1 MRVLEIRPLGWARF
15 SATPVA
21 PSEYIGWQR
30 LSGYPQP
37 STIIGLLGSLV
48 GVVLD
53 GKDVEKDPLLGLGA
67 LARELYKR
75 CKGEPLIMGPLVKVK
90 AGAETAYA
98 VFVHSKQGAKLLSI
112 EALSVLKQ
120 AVEDGCL
127 DGCNWEKYM
136 LGEAAFNVSPGIA
149 LADRDSPSRK
159 VVNLMFRR
167 GFTYY
172 VSKDGGTLDYT
183 LIYYTPCL
191 KGEGLDEHSLA
202 RLGGENRH
210 AIVRLREAEDGEEK
224 VFNLLTW
231 LGADLKEGY
240 YLAVS
245 TIPVIPE
252 SREPYVEPGQ
262 TQGLRKIKQVIGVPS
277 GGSFK
282 PQVVALGLGFSEVA
296 GKRRPM
302 ILGLPPGTVV
312 KVGEGEEDDMIKT
325 LWQVG
330 YATIIPL
337 RQPLPTH

>member
-37 STIIGLLGSLV
+37 STIIGLLGSLA
-48 GVVLD
+48 GVALD
-53 GKDVEKDPLLGLGA
+53 GRDVEKDPLLGLGT

-75 CKGEPLIMGPLVKVK
+75 CKGEPLLMGPLVKVK
-90 AGAETAYA
+90 AGAEVLYA

-112 EALSVLKQ
+112 EALSVLRQ
-120 AVEDGCL
+120 AIENGCL
-127 DGCNWEKYM
+127 EGCDWERYM

-149 LADRDSPSRK
+149 LADRDSPSRRI
-159 VVNLMFRR
+159 VNLMFRR

-172 VSKDGGTLDYT
+172 VSKEGEALNYT
-183 LIYYTPCL
+183 LIYRTSCAES
-191 KGEGLDEHSLA
+191 EGLGEHSLA
-202 RLGGENRH
+202 RLGGEGRH
-210 AIVRLREAEDGEEK
+210 AIIRLKEAEEGEEK
-224 VFNLLTW
+224 VFNSLTW
-231 LGADLKEGY
+231 LGADLKEDY

-245 TIPVIPE
+245 TIPAIPQAT
-252 SREPYVEPGQ
+252 EPYVEPRQ
-262 TQGLRKIKQVIGVPS
+262 TPGLRKIKQVIGVPS

-312 KVGEGEEDDMIKT
+312 KVGEGGEDDMIKT
-325 LWQVG
+325 LWRVG

-337 RQPLPTH
+337 R